1 MEITVVTLVE
11 EQMSPWKGN
20 LPSLKDEM
28 KGLIVTAIYRGENPW
43 CPSFLGGQGSRA
55 VERVMTRGFG
65 DSVAK
70 LGDKVVMEVLVR
82 CWSDGDVVVVKSS
95 REERNVVKSNIGD
108 SDNTRDGGKIV
119 GEAIRACNGIVQS
132 THPHQGVYQS
142 LRFSCLSSK
151 VPVLLVIEA
160 LNFGLV
166 KTNRFLGIK
175 MQFSPCLLV
184 KLFNLMKS
192 WGAPPAIL
200 DPFLLD
206 QTHQPVQD
214 PHDPIGG
221 RISPEGFLSS
231 ILLWLVV
238 IVAVVGVGVM
248 VVVVV
253 ETFEAKWDLR
263 LPLPG
268 IFSNVL
274 EIIPLHCQMVEA
286 KEFHKD
292 RDFFQLSTSSKI
304 HLASFGA
311 SLGLLVLSVFCPVS
325 GCVQKLAETLLA

>member
-1 MEITVVTLVE
+1 MYLCCLS
-11 EQMSPWKGN
+11 MN
-20 LPSLKDEM
+20 LLLSHQSKVLL
-28 KGLIVTAIYRGENPW
+28 LISA
-43 CPSFLGGQGSRA
+43 
-55 VERVMTRGFG
+55 MT
-65 DSVAK
+65 
-70 LGDKVVMEVLVR
+70 
-82 CWSDGDVVVVKSS
+82 
-95 REERNVVKSNIGD
+95 
-108 SDNTRDGGKIV
+108 
-119 GEAIRACNGIVQS
+119 VQS

-142 LRFSCLSSK
+142 L
-151 VPVLLVIEA
+151 
-160 LNFGLV
+160 
-166 KTNRFLGIK
+166 
-175 MQFSPCLLV
+175 
-184 KLFNLMKS
+184 
-192 WGAPPAIL
+192 
-200 DPFLLD
+200 
-206 QTHQPVQD
+206 
-214 PHDPIGG
+214 

>member
-11 EQMSPWKGN
+11 EQMSSWKGN
-20 LPSLKDEM
+20 LPKLPIIIKYSAIGTRKYSGRGNLIDSKSISSESNSYVTQPGSNQHIPIKEFTKALGSPVYLGILPIVPFALYSVPASLPS
-28 KGLIVTAIYRGENPW
+28 VPW
-43 CPSFLGGQGSRA
+43 HQNA
-55 VERVMTRGFG
+55 V
-65 DSVAK
+65 
-70 LGDKVVMEVLVR
+70 
-82 CWSDGDVVVVKSS
+82 
-95 REERNVVKSNIGD
+95 
-108 SDNTRDGGKIV
+108 
-119 GEAIRACNGIVQS
+119 
-132 THPHQGVYQS
+132 
-142 LRFSCLSSK
+142 FSLSSC
-151 VPVLLVIEA
+151 
-160 LNFGLV
+160 
-166 KTNRFLGIK
+166 KTSSI
-175 MQFSPCLLV
+175 SW
-184 KLFNLMKS
+184 KS
-192 WGAPPAIL
+192 WPPTIL
-200 DPFLLD
+200 DPSLLD
-206 QTHQPVQD
+206 QTHQHVQD
-214 PHDPIGG
+214 PHDPIVDYLID
-221 RISPEGFLSS
+221 ISPEGFLSS